1 MTIKIITDS
10 GANLTTPT
18 INGIDHVTVPLTLT
32 VSGNHYVDDTN
43 LDLPSFQAALFSS
56 KEKTGSAC
64 PSTGAWTQAFVGAD
78 EIYVITIAA
87 ALSGSFN
94 AARHAAEI
102 YQEEHPEVKIHVF
115 NSKVAGPAMALLA
128 EQIAQLVNQ
137 GRTFEEVVT
146 QTEATLANNKLLFML
161 QSLNNLANNG
171 RVNPALA
178 KLAQALGIN
187 VIGST
192 SADGNFELVA
202 KTRKGKRVLNK
213 LVDQL
218 TDRGFRGGRVIID
231 HVANLAGANQLATLI
246 TATYPT
252 VQITINQCRGLC
264 SLYAE
269 EGGLMIGFAA
279 G

>member
-10 GANLTTPT
+10 GANLTMPT

-32 VSGNHYVDDTN
+32 ISGNHYVDDTN
-43 LDLPSFQAALFSS
+43 LDLPSFQA
-56 KEKTGSAC
+56 AC

-94 AARHAAEI
+94 AARHAAEL

-146 QTEATLANNKLLFML
+146 QTEATLANTKLLFML

-246 TATYPT
+246 TATSPT
-252 VQITINQCRGLC
+252 AQITINQCRGLC

>member
-10 GANLTTPT
+10 GANLTMPT

-32 VSGNHYVDDTN
+32 ISGNHYVDDTN

-94 AARHAAEI
+94 AARHAAEL
-102 YQEEHPEVKIHVF
+102 YQEVKIHVF

-146 QTEATLANNKLLFML
+146 QTEATLANTKLLFML

-246 TATYPT
+246 TATSPT
-252 VQITINQCRGLC
+252 AQITINQCRGLC

-269 EGGLMIGFAA
+269 QGGLMIGFAA

>member
-78 EIYVITIAA
+78 EIYVITITA

-94 AARHAAEI
+94 AARHAAEL

-171 RVNPALA
+171 RVKPALA

-231 HVANLAGANQLATLI
+231 HVANLAGAKQLA
-246 TATYPT
+246 
-252 VQITINQCRGLC
+252 
-264 SLYAE
+264 
-269 EGGLMIGFAA
+269 A

>member
-94 AARHAAEI
+94 AARHAAEL

-146 QTEATLANNKLLFML
+146 QTEATLANTKLLFML
-161 QSLNNLANNG
+161 QSLNNLARAGLTPPWLNW
-171 RVNPALA
+171 P
-178 KLAQALGIN
+178 KPS
-187 VIGST
+187 GST
-192 SADGNFELVA
+192 
-202 KTRKGKRVLNK
+202 
-213 LVDQL
+213 
-218 TDRGFRGGRVIID
+218 
-231 HVANLAGANQLATLI
+231 
-246 TATYPT
+246 
-252 VQITINQCRGLC
+252 
-264 SLYAE
+264 
-269 EGGLMIGFAA
+269 
-279 G
+279 

>member
-94 AARHAAEI
+94 AAEL

-146 QTEATLANNKLLFML
+146 QTEATLANTKLLFML

-192 SADGNFELVA
+192 SAEGNFELVA

-252 VQITINQCRGLC
+252 AQITINQCRGLC